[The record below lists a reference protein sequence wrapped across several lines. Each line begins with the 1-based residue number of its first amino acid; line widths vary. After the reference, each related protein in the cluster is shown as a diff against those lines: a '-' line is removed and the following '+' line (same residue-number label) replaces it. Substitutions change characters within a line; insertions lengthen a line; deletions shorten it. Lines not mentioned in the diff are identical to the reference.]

1 MSSFKRISRITGW
14 IVFAIAFVVYFL
26 SAERVGSL
34 WDCGEF
40 ILGAYKLQVVH
51 PPGAPVYVLIGRM
64 FAWVADMVS
73 NDPTHISFAVNLM
86 SGFFTALLAMLASRI
101 AMMLGKLA
109 LLGREQTAD
118 SSQLLAL
125 AGTGLVAG
133 LTTAFCSSIWFSAVE
148 GEVYALSTFFTGL
161 TFWGAV
167 RWYFH
172 EDSPH
177 NDRWLVFVA
186 FSAALSIGVHLLS
199 ILTFPAIA
207 LLYYFKKYE
216 KPNII
221 GAGISMAI
229 GAVVIYFVQK
239 VLIAGIPEMWKSF
252 EIPMVNSMGAP
263 FHSGLIPTFLL
274 YALMFFGLFKY
285 ARSSGR
291 NMLYLGLAGGS
302 LGIISLLSIGIVQ
315 SLILVPL
322 FVFLMY
328 KFHDGKAKYNLQLI
342 TMSLLMFVIGFST
355 LGIIVIRANADTPVN
370 MNVPSDAVR
379 VLPYLNRE
387 QYGERPLLYGP
398 HFDARPVSVE
408 KEDRFGRVGDKYV
421 KVDEKIG
428 YTYDSSDKMLFPRV
442 SHTDAA
448 RKSLYRTWWGEK
460 TGAPTQGFN
469 LSFMMR
475 YQVSWM
481 YWRYFMW
488 NFAGR
493 QNGIQGYSPWDKS
506 AGHWMSGIKPLDEA
520 KLYNL
525 DELPDSFKRRKGNN
539 TYYLLPLLFGLFGLF
554 YHAKRRQKEFFAMTI
569 LFIIT
574 GIGIIIYS
582 NQPPNE
588 PRERDYVLVGSFFTY
603 CIWIGMGVL
612 AMYQLFVKRLRLGA
626 VPAAGL
632 ATALALTAPTIMA
645 FQNFDDH
652 SRRHHTASRDYA
664 SNFLESCAPNA
675 IIFTYGD
682 NDTYP
687 LWYAQEVENIRRDIR
702 VVNLSLIQ
710 VDWYINKLRSK
721 VNDSPP
727 LKLTV
732 PAEAYRGNKRNT
744 VFFVPPGGPFEPKNL
759 LEELRYIGLPENERQ
774 GQTIMRTSQLYIP
787 IDRNRAIQSGWIS
800 ASDTTNFVG
809 RINVDLS
816 RSVKAGYIIKDE
828 LAILDVIASNI
839 YDRPVYFASTCK
851 NEKLMGLNDY
861 MQLEGL
867 SLRIMPF
874 KNNSDKSLMI
884 YGSGRVASD
893 IVYDNVMNKFKW
905 GGFEERELFVDN
917 SYGAAV
923 QSHRMM
929 MMRAA
934 EDLLTSGQRQKAVD
948 LCDKFFYAF
957 PQMNFSYSPFVM
969 PFISIYANAGETEK
983 AKTHLRILAN
993 QISQEMNFFDSI
1005 DTETLELSYSRDYAY
1020 NAQTIPQILDIA
1032 RRLQDPNFETEIKN
1046 LVERYSMNRMSN

>member
-14 IVFAIAFVVYFL
+14 IVFAVAFVVYFF

-64 FAWVADMVS
+64 FAWVADLVS
-73 NDPTHISFAVNLM
+73 NDPAHISFAVNLM
-86 SGFFTALLAMLASRI
+86 SGFFTALLAMLAARI

-109 LLGREQTAD
+109 LLGREQDAD

-125 AGTGLVAG
+125 SGTGLVAG
-133 LTTAFCSSIWFSAVE
+133 LATAFCSSIWFSAVE
-148 GEVYALSTFFTGL
+148 GEVYAMSTFFTAL

-172 EDSPH
+172 EDSPQ

-216 KPNII
+216 KPNVI
-221 GAGISMAI
+221 GAGVSMAI
-229 GAVVIYFVQK
+229 GVFVIYFVQK

-274 YALMFFGLFKY
+274 YSLMFFGLFKY

-291 NMLYLGLAGGS
+291 NMLYLAIAGGS
-302 LGIISLLSIGIVQ
+302 LAVISLLSIGFVQ
-315 SLILVPL
+315 SVVLVPL
-322 FVFLMY
+322 SVFLLY
-328 KFHDGKAKYNLQLI
+328 KYHSGEAKYNLQVI
-342 TMSLLMFVIGFST
+342 AMALLMFVIGFST

-408 KEDRFGRVGDKYV
+408 KEDRYGRVGDRYE
-421 KVDEKIG
+421 KVDEKIE

-442 SHTDAA
+442 THTDAA
-448 RKSLYRTWWGEK
+448 RKSLYRTWWGQK

-469 LSFMMR
+469 LSFLMR
-475 YQVSWM
+475 YQVNWM

-506 AGHWMSGIKPLDEA
+506 AGHWVSGIKPLDEA
-520 KLYNL
+520 KLYNM

-554 YHAKRRQKEFFAMTI
+554 YHARRRQKEFFAMTI

-588 PRERDYVLVGSFFTY
+588 PRERDYVLAGSFFTY

-612 AMYQLFVKRLRLGA
+612 AMYQLFVKRFRLGGM
-626 VPAAGL
+626 PAAGL
-632 ATALALTAPTIMA
+632 ATALALTAPAIMA

-652 SRRHHTASRDYA
+652 SRAHHTASRDYA

-744 VFFVPPGGPFEPKNL
+744 VFFYPPQGPFEPKNL
-759 LEELRYIGLPENERQ
+759 LEELRYIGHPENEQQ

-787 IDRNRAIQSGWIS
+787 IDRQRAIQSGWIS
-800 ASDTTNFVG
+800 PSDTTNFVS
-809 RINVDLS
+809 RINIDLS
-816 RSVKAGYIIKDE
+816 RSVSAGYIIKDE
-828 LAILDVIASNI
+828 LAIMDVIASNI
-839 YDRPVYFASTCK
+839 YDRPVYFATTCK

-874 KNNSDKSLMI
+874 KNTSDKSLMI
-884 YGSGRVASD
+884 YGSGKVDSD

-934 EDLLTSGQRQKAVD
+934 EDLLTSGQKQKAVD

-957 PQMNFSYSPFVM
+957 PQMNFSYSPFIM
-969 PFISIYANAGETEK
+969 PFISIYANAGEREK

-1020 NAQTIPQILDIA
+1020 NAQTIPQILDVA

-1046 LVERYSMNRMSN
+1046 LIERFSMNRVSN

>member
-64 FAWVADMVS
+64 FAWVATLVS
-73 NDPTHISFAVNLM
+73 DDPTHISFAVNLM
-86 SGFFTALLAMLASRI
+86 SGFFTALLAMLVAKTT
-101 AMMLGKLA
+101 MMLGKLA
-109 LLGREQTAD
+109 LVGREEQPSSD
-118 SSQLLAL
+118 SLLAL
-125 AGTGLVAG
+125 AGAGLVGG
-133 LTTAFCSSIWFSAVE
+133 LATAFCSSIWFSAVE
-148 GEVYALSTFFTGL
+148 GEVYAMSTFFTGL
-161 TFWGAV
+161 TFWAAV
-167 RWYFH
+167 KWYFLP
-172 EDSPH
+172 SAPK
-177 NDRWLVFVA
+177 NDRWIVFVA

-199 ILTFPAIA
+199 ILTFPAIG
-207 LLYYFKKYE
+207 LLYYFKKYK
-216 KPNII
+216 KPNIL

-229 GAVVIYFVQK
+229 GVIFIWFVQSFI
-239 VLIAGIPEMWKSF
+239 IAGIPEMWKAF
-252 EIPMVNSMGAP
+252 EIPMVNNMGAP
-263 FHSGLIPTFLL
+263 FHSGLIPTILL
-274 YALMFFGLFKY
+274 YTSLFFGVLKY
-285 ARSSGR
+285 ARSQGQ
-291 NMLYLGLAGGS
+291 NNLYLGITTISLA
-302 LGIISLLSIGIVQ
+302 IISFLSVGLMPTVV
-315 SLILVPL
+315 LVPVL
-322 FVFLMY
+322 VFLMY
-328 KFHDGKAKYNLQLI
+328 KFNSPNAKYNLQI
-342 TMSLLMFVIGFST
+342 FAMSALMFVIGFST
-355 LGIIVIRANADTPVN
+355 LGIIVIRANADTPIN

-398 HFDARPVSVE
+398 HFDARPEAVE
-408 KEDRFGRVGDKYV
+408 KEDRLGRVGDKYV
-421 KVDEKIG
+421 KVDEKID
-428 YTYDSSDKMLFPRV
+428 YTYNNKDKMFLPRV

-448 RKSLYRTWWGEK
+448 RKQLYREWWGQK
-460 TGAPTQGFN
+460 TGAPSQAFN

-475 YQVSWM
+475 YQMNWM

-493 QNGIQGYSPWDKS
+493 QNGEQGYSPWDKS
-506 AGHWMSGIKPLDEA
+506 AGHWQSGIKPLDEA
-520 KLYNL
+520 KLYNM
-525 DELPDSFKRRKGNN
+525 DELPDSVKRHKGNN

-554 YHAKRRQKEFFAMTI
+554 YQAKRRQKEFFVMTV

-588 PRERDYVLVGSFFTY
+588 PRERDYVLVGSFFTF
-603 CIWIGMGVL
+603 CMWIGMGVL
-612 AMYQLFVKRLRLGA
+612 AMYQLFVKRFRLGGT
-626 VPAAGL
+626 PAAAI
-632 ATALALTAPTIMA
+632 ATVIALSAPAIMA

-664 SNFLESCAPNA
+664 SNFLESCEPNA

-710 VDWYINKLRSK
+710 VDWYINKLRNK
-721 VNDSPP
+721 VNDSAP

-744 VFFVPPGGPFEPKNL
+744 VFFFPPEGPFEPKNL
-759 LEELRYIGLPENERQ
+759 LDELRYIGHPKNEQQ
-774 GQTIMRTSQLYIP
+774 GQTIMRSSQLYIP
-787 IDRNRAIQSGWIS
+787 IDRQRAIKSGWIS
-800 ASDTTNFVG
+800 ATDTTNLVS
-809 RINVDLS
+809 RIDISLK
-816 RSVKAGYIIKDE
+816 RSEAAGYIIKDE

-839 YDRPVYFASTCK
+839 YDRPIYFASTCK
-851 NEKLMGLNDY
+851 NEKLLGLNDY

-867 SLRIMPF
+867 ALQLMPF
-874 KNNSDKSLMI
+874 KNASDKQLMI
-884 YGSGRVASD
+884 YGSGKVASD
-893 IVYDNVMNKFKW
+893 IVYDNIMNKYRW
-905 GGFEERELFVDN
+905 GGFEERDMFVDN

-923 QSHRMM
+923 QSHRMV

-934 EDLLTSGQRQKAVD
+934 EDLLVSGKRQKAID

-969 PFISIYANAGETEK
+969 PFISIYANAGALDK

-993 QISQEMNFFDSI
+993 QVSQEMKFYDSI
-1005 DTETLELSYSRDYAY
+1005 DQETLESSFRSDFVY
-1020 NAQTIPQILDIA
+1020 NVRTIPQMLDVA
-1032 RRLQDPNFETEIKN
+1032 KRMKDANFEAEIKALLEQYTSKSIQN
-1046 LVERYSMNRMSN
+1046 